1 MIRQQNK
8 WNSMK
13 VSTDRECAAVRTDKH
28 RQDFRVGGVP
38 GLYLRVTKSGHKTWT
53 LRYRTG
59 GNRERRLTLGTYP
72 ETKLAA
78 ARHDAISA
86 INDVN
91 KGEDP
96 SADRAALR
104 AGKTFADLFAYWY
117 DRHAKRKLD
126 AHVEE
131 LSRYTQHLDR
141 HLGKLPM
148 ADFKRADVATMRDY
162 VFDNSG
168 PVQSNRCLALV
179 NRILNFALEEDL
191 IEANPAARMRKA
203 GKEKPRER
211 VLSDEEIIKLWR
223 ELAEAEAWQPQIV
236 EGTADKTIGTKVST
250 GAMGRPLSLGIIRCI
265 RLLLLTGQ
273 RRAEVIETQIAEL
286 ALSDKQPMWTIASD
300 RAKNDLPHRV
310 PLAPMAAFEMRR
322 AVADAHTAAPANS
335 NGVFVVFPSPANW
348 REPIGPAAVT
358 KAMHR
363 LCKRIGIE
371 RAGPHDLRR
380 TVGTGLAKLR
390 VTPDIRS
397 LVLNHTRGRSSSE
410 TTRVYDRHGYDDEK
424 LEALAKWEAHVR
436 ALVSVGVVDN
446 VTPIRG

>member
-1 MIRQQNK
+1 
-8 WNSMK
+8 MK
-13 VSTDRECAAVRTDKH
+13 ISTDRECAAARTDKA
-28 RQDFRVGGVP
+28 RKDFRVGALP
-38 GLYLRVTKSGHKTWT
+38 GLYLRVTKGGQKTWT

-59 GNRERRLTLGTYP
+59 ANRERRLTVGTYP

-78 ARHDAISA
+78 ACKLAVSA

-91 KGEDP
+91 KGDDP
-96 SADRAALR
+96 SADRAAMR
-104 AGKTFADLFAYWY
+104 TGKAFADLFEYWY

-126 AHVEE
+126 AHANEKA
-131 LSRYTQHLDR
+131 RYTQHLAP
-141 HLGKLPM
+141 HLGKIPM
-148 ADFKRADVATMRDY
+148 ADLKRADVAKMRDY

-191 IEANPAARMRKA
+191 IEANIAARMRKA
-203 GKEKPRER
+203 AKEKPKER
-211 VLSDEEIIKLWR
+211 VLSEDEIAKLWAG
-223 ELAEAEAWQPQIV
+223 LAEAEAWQPK
-236 EGTADKTIGTKVST
+236 ADC
-250 GAMGRPLSLGIIRCI
+250 GAMGRPLSLAIIRCI
-265 RLLLLTGQ
+265 RIMLLTGQ
-273 RRAEVIETQIAEL
+273 RRAEVIEAPLGEF
-286 ALSDKQPMWTIASD
+286 ALNDRQPMWTIGSD

-310 PLAPMAAFEMRR
+310 PLAPMAAFEFRR
-322 AVADAHTAAPANS
+322 AVGEAHAISPPTS
-335 NGVFVVFPSPANW
+335 NGATVAFPSAANW

-380 TVGTGLAKLR
+380 TVGTGMAKLR

-436 ALVSVGVVDN
+436 ALVSVGAAEKM
-446 VTPIRG
+446 TPLWG